1 MSGYTVVDDLL
12 VEKEQG
18 QPKWADKVAL
28 RIYLIG
34 DWFNIFIFG
43 FYTLIIVLVF
53 MKYRMNVKYDRVS
66 LTVLILQ
73 FIAFF
78 AMMLRS
84 LIEIT

>member
-1 MSGYTVVDDLL
+1 LVV
-12 VEKEQG
+12 KEEE
-18 QPKWADKVAL
+18 QPTWAEKVAD
-28 RIYLIG
+28 RVYVIG
-34 DWFNIFIFG
+34 DWFNIFIFSI
-43 FYTLIIVLVF
+43 YTLILVLVF